1 MKNLNEQVQE
11 IIKIN
16 GRKNKQEIEENIIEW
31 TTFFRRNINIFIT
44 DFLEIPLYLFQ
55 ENMDIN

>member
-11 IIKIN
+11 LVKIN

-31 TTFFRRNINIFIT
+31 TTFFRRNIISRK
-44 DFLEIPLYLFQ
+44 Y
-55 ENMDIN
+55 DINNAR